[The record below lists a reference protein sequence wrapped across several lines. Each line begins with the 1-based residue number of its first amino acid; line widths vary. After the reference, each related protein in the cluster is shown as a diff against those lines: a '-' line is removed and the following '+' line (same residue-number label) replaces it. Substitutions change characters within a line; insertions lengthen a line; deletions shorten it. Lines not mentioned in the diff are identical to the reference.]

1 MSDIFRAYDVR
12 GIYPEEINTQVAL
25 KVANA
30 ACRFLKARR
39 IIVAHDVRESS
50 PELASAVLE
59 GATIAGAEVT
69 YIGHST
75 TPLFYYA
82 VKESGADGG
91 IMITASHNPKEYNG
105 LKIVGKGASPIGLE
119 TGLRDIKALYGEHLA
134 EAATSGL
141 VHEDDDLQKSYIE
154 FLRDQVKFSKD
165 LNVVIDAGNGSVIFV
180 IKPLLGRTELNVHQ
194 LFFEPNGKF
203 PGRGPDPIKEGALGA
218 LQRKVIET
226 GSDIGFAFDGDG
238 DRVTVVNEKG
248 EIVSPQFILALLWQA
263 KGKGKVVYDLRFSR
277 SVKELFGDQGIKSKV
292 GHSFICQA
300 MAKEKADIGGETS
313 GHFFFKEMNYTES
326 SVLAMIALLNYLSAS
341 GKKISELVVPLEK
354 YAGSGELNIPIES
367 HDAGMGILQK
377 LKEEYK
383 DGTIDELDGLTV
395 EYDNWWFNIRPSNT
409 EPLLRL
415 VVEATNKELLGQKVD
430 ELKQKMS

>member
-1 MSDIFRAYDVR
+1 MADIFRAYDVR

-30 ACRFLKARR
+30 ACRYLKARR

-50 PELASAVLE
+50 PELASAVLD

-105 LKIVGKGASPIGLE
+105 LKIVGKGASPIGFE
-119 TGLRDIKALYGEHLA
+119 TGLNDIKSLYREPLA
-134 EAATSGL
+134 EAETSGL
-141 VHEDDDLQKSYIE
+141 VHEDDDLRKAYTD
-154 FLRDQVKFSKD
+154 FLREQIKFSKD
-165 LNVVIDAGNGSVIFV
+165 LNVVIDAGNGSAVFV
-180 IKPLLGRTELNVHQ
+180 IKPLLSHIQFNIHQ

-203 PGRGPDPIKEGALGA
+203 PGRGPDPTKDGA
-218 LQRKVIET
+218 LQELQKKVTET

-238 DRVTVVNEKG
+238 DRLVVVNEKG
-248 EIVSPQFILALLWQA
+248 EIISPQFILALLWEA

-277 SVKELFGDQGIKSKV
+277 SVKELFGDSGVKSKV
-292 GHSFICQA
+292 GHSYICQA
-300 MAKEKADIGGETS
+300 MVKEKADIGGETS

-326 SVLAMIALLNYLSAS
+326 SVLAMIALLNYISAS
-341 GKKISELVVPLEK
+341 GKKISELVAPLQK
-354 YAGSGELNIPIES
+354 YAGSGEINISIES
-367 HDAGMGILQK
+367 KEKATSILSK
-377 LKEEYK
+377 LKEDYK
-383 DGTIDELDGLTV
+383 DGKIDELDGVTV
-395 EYDNWWFNIRPSNT
+395 EYEDWWFNIRPSNT
-409 EPLLRL
+409 EPLMRL
-415 VVEATNKELLGQKVD
+415 VIEANNKELLDQKVG
-430 ELKQKMS
+430 ELKKLIS